1 MLTIHGAGVGSGIAI
16 GQALILDRSLSELP
30 EFNISKDE
38 VESEVDRFLK
48 AIESTKHQILRVQ
61 SELPTG
67 SPSELATFIHAH
79 LLMLQDPVIAQAP
92 VDTIRQQLINAEQ
105 ALKIHADALIAVFN
119 QMDDAYLRSKKVD
132 IEQIIR
138 RIEGELMMEPDETS
152 ERIAEGL
159 DGKVVVTND
168 LTPSDTVLF
177 RNRQMNGFITN
188 LGGPIS
194 HTAILARSLKI
205 PAIVG
210 LHEATRFVTNGET
223 LIVDGKRG
231 VLIVDPSE
239 EILQEY
245 RQRKRRIRR
254 RIEALETL
262 RIQPSITRDKQPIAL
277 QTNIDIPDSLAE
289 IQNSGSSG
297 VGLYRTEFLYMNRQ
311 DQPSEEE
318 QYRAYVEIVRTL
330 KQPVTIRTLDL
341 GVDKQAIP
349 SQIQENV
356 TNPALGLRAVR
367 LCLNNPELFLP
378 QLRAILR
385 ASAYGQVSIMIPMLS
400 SLDELEQVLELIIE
414 VKTSLHRKGIPFD
427 NGIHIGGMIEVP
439 AAAIAADLFAQRL
452 DFLSIGT
459 NDLIQYTLAIDRI
472 DDRVNYLYDP
482 LHPAVL
488 RLINSILQAGK
499 AAGIPVSMCGEM
511 AGDTDYTRLLLGMG
525 LRIFSMEPARL
536 MEVKKIILDSDIRKL
551 EAWVSD
557 ILGCSNSTQIRE
569 MVSRLNATTKH

>member
-1 MLTIHGAGVGSGIAI
+1 MLTLHGAGIGSGIAI
-16 GQALILDRSLSELP
+16 GRALVLDRSLGELP

-38 VESEVDRFLK
+38 ADAEVDRFLK

-61 SELPTG
+61 SELPAG

-79 LLMLQDPVIAQAP
+79 LLMLQDPVISQAP
-92 VDTIRQQLINAEQ
+92 VDTIREQLINAEQ
-105 ALKIHADALIAVFN
+105 ALKIHADALVEVFDK
-119 QMDDAYLRSKKVD
+119 MEDAYLRSKKAD

-138 RIEGELMMEPDETS
+138 RIEGELMMEPDGTR

-159 DGKVVVTND
+159 QGKVVVTHD

-177 RNRQMNGFITN
+177 RDRKMNGFITN

-210 LHEATRFVTNGET
+210 LHEATRFVSNGET

-245 RQRKRRIRR
+245 HQRKRRIRR
-254 RIEALETL
+254 RREVLETL
-262 RIQPSITRDKQPIAL
+262 RVQPSTTCDDEAIKL
-277 QTNIDIPDSLAE
+277 QVNIDLPDNLPA
-289 IQNSGSSG
+289 IRTCGSTG
-297 VGLYRTEFLYMNRQ
+297 VGLFRTEFLYMNRE
-311 DQPSEEE
+311 DLPSEEE
-318 QYRAYVEIVRTL
+318 QFSTYAEIVKTL

-341 GVDKQAIP
+341 GSDKQ
-349 SQIQENV
+349 SVRGSIQENV
-356 TNPALGLRAVR
+356 TNPALGMRAIR
-367 LCLNNPELFLP
+367 LCLNSPEMFLP

-385 ASAYGQVSIMIPMLS
+385 ASAFGPVAMMIPMLS
-400 SLDELEQVLELIIE
+400 SLDELEQVLELAAE
-414 VKTSLHRKGIPFD
+414 LKTELRRKGIPFD
-427 NGIHIGGMIEVP
+427 TKIPIGGMIEVP
-439 AAAIAADLFAQRL
+439 AAAIAADLFARRL

-488 RLINSILQAGK
+488 RLIHSVLQAGK
-499 AAGIPVSMCGEM
+499 SAGIPVSMCGEM

-536 MEVKKIILDSDIRKL
+536 MEVKKIILDSNTRELQTWADNILNCSTTIEIRNL
-551 EAWVSD
+551 VD
-557 ILGCSNSTQIRE
+557 QLNS
-569 MVSRLNATTKH
+569 TTKH

>member
-1 MLTIHGAGVGSGIAI
+1 MLTLHGAGIGAGIAI
-16 GQALILDRSLSELP
+16 GQALVLDRSMSELP

-38 VESEVDRFLK
+38 VDAEIDRFLK
-48 AIESTKHQILRVQ
+48 AIENTKHQILRVQ
-61 SELPTG
+61 SELPAG

-92 VDTIRQQLINAEQ
+92 VETIREQLINAEQ
-105 ALKIHADALIAVFN
+105 ALKIHADALIEVFN
-119 QMDDAYLRSKKVD
+119 RMDDAYLRSKKAD

-138 RIEGELMMEPDETS
+138 RIEGELMMEPDETR

-159 DGKVVVTND
+159 EGKVVVTHD

-177 RNRQMNGFITN
+177 RDRRMCGFITN
-188 LGGPIS
+188 LGSPIS

-210 LHEATRFVTNGET
+210 LHEATRFVSNGET

-239 EILQEY
+239 EIQQEY
-245 RQRKRRIRR
+245 RHRIRR
-254 RIEALETL
+254 VHGHRQVLESL
-262 RIQPSITRDKQPIAL
+262 RKQPSKTVDGQSVEL
-277 QTNIDIPDSLAE
+277 QVNIDLPDNLPA
-289 IQNSGSSG
+289 IKKSGSSG
-297 VGLYRTEFLYMNRQ
+297 VGLYRTEFLYMNREG
-311 DQPSEEE
+311 QPSEEE
-318 QYRAYVEIVRTL
+318 QFKAYVNIVKIL

-341 GVDKQAIP
+341 GADKQ
-349 SQIQENV
+349 STGGSIQKNV
-356 TNPALGLRAVR
+356 TNPALGMRAVR
-367 LCLNNPELFLP
+367 LCLNSPELFLP
-378 QLRAILR
+378 QLRAILK
-385 ASAYGQVSIMIPMLS
+385 ASAFGSVAMMIPMLS
-400 SLDELEQVLELIIE
+400 SLGELEQVLELIAELKIE
-414 VKTSLHRKGIPFD
+414 LRRKGIPFD
-427 NGIHIGGMIEVP
+427 ADIPIGGMIEVP
-439 AAAIAADLFAQRL
+439 AAAVAADLFAQRL

-511 AGDTDYTRLLLGMG
+511 AGDTDYTRLLLGLG

-536 MEVKKIILDSDIRKL
+536 MEVKKIILDSDTRELEQLAGGVLECSTTLQIRK
-551 EAWVSD
+551 
-557 ILGCSNSTQIRE
+557 
-569 MVSRLNATTKH
+569 MVDQLNHTTKQ

>member
-1 MLTIHGAGVGSGIAI
+1 MLTLHGAGIGSGIAI
-16 GQALILDRSLSELP
+16 GQALILDHSLRELP

-38 VESEVDRFLK
+38 ADAEVDRFIK

-61 SELPTG
+61 SELPAG

-79 LLMLQDPVIAQAP
+79 LLILQDPVISQAP
-92 VDTIRQQLINAEQ
+92 IATIRERLINAEQ
-105 ALKIHADALIAVFN
+105 ALKIHANALIEVFD
-119 QMDDAYLRSKKVD
+119 QMEDTYLRSKKAD

-138 RIEGELMMEPDETS
+138 RIEGELMMEPDETR
-152 ERIAEGL
+152 ERVAEGL
-159 DGKVVVTND
+159 EGKVVVTHD

-177 RNRQMNGFITN
+177 RDRQMNGFITN

-210 LHEATRFVTNGET
+210 LHEATRFVGNGEM

-245 RQRKRRIRR
+245 HQRKRRIRR
-254 RIEALETL
+254 RREVLETL
-262 RIQPSITRDKQPIAL
+262 RAQPGRTRDNQSVEL
-277 QTNIDIPDSLAE
+277 QVNIDLPDNLPT
-289 IQNSGSSG
+289 IKKCGSKA
-297 VGLYRTEFLYMNRQ
+297 VGLFRTEFIYMNREQ
-311 DQPSEEE
+311 PPSEEE
-318 QYRAYVEIVRTL
+318 QFQAYVNIVKTL
-330 KQPVTIRTLDL
+330 KQPITIRTLDL
-341 GVDKQAIP
+341 GVDKQA
-349 SQIQENV
+349 SNGSMLENV
-356 TNPALGLRAVR
+356 TNPALGMRAIR

-378 QLRAILR
+378 QLRAILK
-385 ASAYGQVSIMIPMLS
+385 ASAFGPVAIMIPMLS
-400 SLDELEQVLELIIE
+400 SLDELEQVLELILEI
-414 VKTSLHRKGIPFD
+414 KTEFRRKGIPFD
-427 NGIHIGGMIEVP
+427 TEIPIGGMIEVP
-439 AAAIAADLFAQRL
+439 AAAVAADLFARHL

-488 RLINSILQAGK
+488 RLINGILKAGK
-499 AAGIPVSMCGEM
+499 SAGIPVSMCGEM
-511 AGDTDYTRLLLGMG
+511 AGDTNYTRLLLGMG

-536 MEVKKIILDSDIRKL
+536 MEVKKIILDSDTRKL
-551 EAWVSD
+551 EKSASN
-557 ILGCSNSTQIRE
+557 ILQCSTTQQIRE
-569 MVSRLNATTKH
+569 MVDQLNTTTKH